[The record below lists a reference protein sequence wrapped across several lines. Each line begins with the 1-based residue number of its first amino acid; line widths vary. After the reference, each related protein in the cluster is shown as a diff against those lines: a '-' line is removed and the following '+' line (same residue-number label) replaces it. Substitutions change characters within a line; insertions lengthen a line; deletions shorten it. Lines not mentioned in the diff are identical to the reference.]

1 MTLYFIKFPEVS
13 SGFRKIINKKL
24 EVFKGE
30 VTTDSLGIRQVLSDT
45 VYRYNAKKDTWTEH
59 TNTRELVRLYQFP
72 TYGPNVFDTLEKAQ
86 IAKLV
91 AIQKMALMH
100 QAELARLQELFKRNV
115 PDVSKPLQTLREN
128 HPEHFL

>member
-1 MTLYFIKFPEVS
+1 MTLYFIKLPEVS
-13 SGFRKIINKKL
+13 SGLRKIINKKL

-30 VTTDSLGIRQVLSDT
+30 VTTDCLGIRRVLSDT
-45 VYRYNAKKDTWTEH
+45 VYRYNTKKDTWTEH
-59 TNTRELVRLYQFP
+59 TDTRELVRLYQFP
-72 TYGPNVFDTLEKAQ
+72 AYGPYVFDTLEKAQ
-86 IAKLV
+86 VAKLV
-91 AIQKMALMH
+91 AIQEMALTH

>member
-13 SGFRKIINKKL
+13 SGFRKVINKKL

-30 VTTDSLGIRQVLSDT
+30 VTTDSLGIHQVLSDT

-59 TNTRELVRLYQFP
+59 TNTRELVRLYRFP

-86 IAKLV
+86 VAKLV